1 MSFELIEQMVDSLA
15 KQHRWAAT
23 GVSDYPPR
31 DPFVGQSRF
40 FKRFQTFLHTVDHDD
55 DRFDGKHMGKAIIV

>member
-1 MSFELIEQMVDSLA
+1 MMSFELDDAVVDKLA

-31 DPFVGQSRF
+31 DPLVGQSRF
-40 FKRFQTFLHTVDHDD
+40 LNAFKPFYTRLTMTTTALPMYL
-55 DRFDGKHMGKAIIV
+55 R

>member
-1 MSFELIEQMVDSLA
+1 MSFELDDVVVEKLA

-31 DPFVGQSRF
+31 DPLVGQSRF
-40 FKRFQTFLHTVDHDD
+40 LSAFKPFYTRLTMMMIGLP
-55 DRFDGKHMGKAIIV
+55 MYLP